1 MSDNGF
7 HSGLGLCPTTPNK
20 DMAAFD
26 ALPPMVRARLREAPV
41 KVASE
46 PLLKFW
52 RSDIGDAT
60 ARHAA
65 LIDGLDQKLGQY
77 A

>member
-1 MSDNGF
+1 MRDNAF
-7 HSGLGLCPTTPNK
+7 HTGLGLCPTTPDK
-20 DMAAFD
+20 DMTAYD

-52 RSDIGDAT
+52 RSDIGDAS

-65 LIDGLDQKLGQY
+65 LINGLDQKLGR
-77 A
+77 AA